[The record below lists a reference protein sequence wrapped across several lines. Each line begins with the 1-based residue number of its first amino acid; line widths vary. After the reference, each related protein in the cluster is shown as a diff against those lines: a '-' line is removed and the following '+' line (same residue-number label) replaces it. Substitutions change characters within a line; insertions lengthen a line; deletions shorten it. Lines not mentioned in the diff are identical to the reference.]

1 MAQRFLSDI
10 NLGDNIYL
18 RFGNREDGSANV
30 VGDFTIRHS
39 GANTWLTNSTGTII
53 LKNNAD
59 DKGIA
64 FMADNGNGSAT
75 TYFELEADQSTYDAG
90 SSAIEALYTTWV
102 DNSRIALGTSRD
114 LLLYHDGAN
123 SYINEVGTGF
133 LTIQSDAQIRLG
145 SITGTEK
152 YARFYKDGKV
162 ELFYDNSIK
171 FETTSAG
178 IKLPSYG
185 AGYLKTDANG
195 VVTVDSSTIEDTLD
209 SVTDRGATTTNSI
222 SVGGITSTGD
232 VTMGNTATDTH
243 TANGSLKI
251 LGNAADTPSVLNVIN
266 GTDNNEANNATD
278 FRFVAANRVITT
290 ERANME
296 LYTNDAQDADL
307 GASIGFGGRHTDSNN
322 NDSLFATIK
331 AGKSNATSGNYQGYL
346 EIGTSDSL
354 SDITRRFKID
364 STGAEFTNGV
374 SASSFTTTG
383 NITFDSNL
391 ISEDGVINLS
401 TTSNGHIYLRPAG
414 GQTNTDGQFKI
425 NSSHFEFN
433 HYGNIRAN
441 ANDWILAGSGHTL
454 YSAKLNIEARRD
466 GVANLLN
473 LRARDLSNPDD
484 ALPNDQGGIVR
495 WQGFDGTDY
504 AQMGAIAVI
513 ADGQAVADGDA
524 PSKMILYTVPDGTE
538 TLTPALTLDK
548 SQNATIAGNISTSTG
563 NISTATGKRISIG
576 TWDNSAFTGSAAQ
589 GFYAEG
595 TTPLLVL
602 EESDQSK
609 TGYVGV
615 SGGNMYVG
623 GVIANFYIQTADGS
637 NRLTINSGAA
647 TFNSIPI
654 RTSEDIGRD
663 AHNRI
668 MFSTDDSIIFRVAD
682 SHRFRMDSD
691 NFKPYTDS
699 SYDLGTNTVRWR
711 NVYADT
717 YYGDGS
723 NLTGVSVEWDG
734 SLTGNA
740 SITGKLSVGGTH
752 TATHHVHIKNTSG
765 DNRGIMIEQAATNS
779 YAELAFKSDLREFR
793 LGTGGDGTNNVNA
806 ENLFYIYDA
815 TTGGTAGHR
824 FEIDSAGDVKIRN
837 GALKI
842 SGDNANYATLTES
855 SAGILTIATVDDFR
869 VDAGGDI
876 TLDAAG
882 NDVRFKD
889 STITYGYATNESD
902 NFVLGA
908 GVQDKDIV
916 FRGNDAGT
924 TVDAL
929 VLDMSD
935 EGTATFEKALQ
946 VASGS
951 GTGFVSIGTGYA
963 TTSALTIHSVSTSAQ
978 ASAINIIQNGG
989 NGNPIIRMGE
999 KSTNGGR
1006 LHMFDGNVE
1015 KIAFYT
1021 DGTANHISAGNT
1033 GFGTNTPDGVID
1045 VHGASGRWRVN
1056 TYGGMY
1062 FRNDSDTGNEQYI
1075 HARSDGR
1082 LSIGRSATSNWS
1094 GSGNATFF
1102 ATTYDHLTFATN
1114 SDATFAGKGIFNDSA
1129 RVANNKYFEGTHSN
1143 GSTALRMIG
1152 IDNNGDMWM
1161 GGIDGN
1167 VGSVT
1172 IRDGSANN
1180 TIALASNTATF
1191 AGAIVG
1197 GSTITAASTIH
1208 RGNLTID
1215 SQEID
1220 IGSGDFL
1227 LDVAGDITLDAAG
1240 NDIRFKKNNVEYGKF
1255 KSDSSDFAIYSSVE
1269 NKDIIFRGNDGGT
1282 TIDALT
1288 LDMGNG
1294 GSAVFRDDIDLGGNI
1309 NMTGSSKNIV
1319 LLYGNE
1325 IRTKDSGGTERT
1337 VLRASSNKLQYG
1349 WSYNG
1354 DVEFMGGGSYSP
1366 RITIRTDGTVLQTAT
1381 TIDGALT
1388 INPDADSNAAIKNAG
1403 TNAIALFAGS
1413 GDTLYLGG
1421 NDATCVYMDTSAN
1434 AHFVGDVTL
1443 DNLKSLDFADRYQ
1456 IQTFELPYFTH
1467 NTANLAADIYLP
1479 NEYVNGIL
1487 ELRIQSGYS
1496 YQNAAGEAYFKWII
1510 GLNVNG
1516 GVWYTPSLIERH
1528 ITANHSSQIY
1538 VDDPVWD
1545 SSVSKY
1551 RIRVY
1556 HKSDQGNVYEGTLTL
1571 TSQGGGTIDGEISI
1585 SSLLTS
1591 TSTTN
1596 THPVGKYYR
1605 DPVRI
1610 KTGKDYHAAN
1620 TVADELVI
1628 GDGTGHHGM
1637 TLYTGTTHQGSIYFA
1652 DDLDTEAAGDNPVGN
1667 RDGVLRY
1674 DQSSQ
1679 HFQLRTAGN
1688 QQALTVRHNS
1698 SWFEGSLGIGA
1709 SPTHKLLVSGSNT
1722 VGKFHSS
1729 SSYVDLLF
1737 TNSGGTGGF
1746 LNFINNTSF
1755 NVYVG
1760 GGSGSDHKLSLTN
1773 AGLLT
1778 VTGDV
1783 VAFGSPSDISLKENI
1798 KPIDNALDK
1807 VSKLKGVTFDW
1818 KKSDSILDIKEDI
1831 GFIAQDVQEVLPDL
1845 VRTNKDGKL
1854 SLRDKGIIPV
1864 LVEAIKELKAEI
1876 EELKCKCDG
1885 CTK

>member
-18 RFGNREDGSANV
+18 RFGNREDGSANI

-39 GANTWLTNSTGTII
+39 GTNTWLTNSTGTII

-64 FMADNGNGSAT
+64 FMADDGNGSAT

-90 SSAIEALYTTWV
+90 SSAIEALYTTWK

-1269 NKDIIFRGNDGGT
+1269 NKDIIFRGNDGGS

-1288 LDMGNG
+1288 LDMSDAGAAIFTGN
-1294 GSAVFRDDIDLGGNI
+1294 VRLP
-1309 NMTGSSKNIV
+1309 
-1319 LLYGNE
+1319 
-1325 IRTKDSGGTERT
+1325 SGGKLYTWTGHDDNYLRYD
-1337 VLRASSNKLQYG
+1337 LWRASASAG
-1349 WSYNG
+1349 
-1354 DVEFMGGGSYSP
+1354 M
-1366 RITIRTDGTVLQTAT
+1366 TIHNISADGEIYLKS
-1381 TIDGALT
+1381 G
-1388 INPDADSNAAIKNAG
+1388 
-1403 TNAIALFAGS
+1403 NAIAL
-1413 GDTLYLGG
+1413 
-1421 NDATCVYMDTSAN
+1421 
-1434 AHFVGDVTL
+1434 TL
-1443 DNLKSLDFADRYQ
+1443 DSSQNASFDGQVTIAGNL
-1456 IQTFELPYFTH
+1456 I
-1467 NTANLAADIYLP
+1467 
-1479 NEYVNGIL
+1479 VNGT
-1487 ELRIQSGYS
+1487 STT
-1496 YQNAAGEAYFKWII
+1496 
-1510 GLNVNG
+1510 VNTSTIA
-1516 GVWYTPSLIERH
+1516 VEDSLIEMAKNNSANSIDIGLYGKYNDGSARYLGLFSDASDGNRFKLFKGTTTQPTTTINTGATGYEYADLLLADIESRGTVL
-1528 ITANHSSQIY
+1528 ITGVSNYTGLEVKGTGASRPSVQFSNVTQGDLGQIYGTESNALVIATGTNSAAALTLQSNGNAIFKSTGNDYIMNINTDNNAISDTAKIVFNDRGAVGWNASTVFLSDDGSNKDLELKVGTGNLYFKTNNTTRVTIANSTGNATFTGTITHAGLAPTTGTSVDQIKEFNMSFQLSANTWTDTGINGTDLATGTYVVQVY
-1538 VDDPVWD
+1538 VDDYGVT
-1545 SSVSKY
+1545 
-1551 RIRVY
+1551 
-1556 HKSDQGNVYEGTLTL
+1556 GNHYTEYYSGIM
-1571 TSQGGGTIDGEISI
+1571 SWFS
-1585 SSLLTS
+1585 
-1591 TSTTN
+1591 TN
-1596 THPVGKYYR
+1596 TNNTHVDEIVLHRAG
-1605 DPVRI
+1605 
-1610 KTGKDYHAAN
+1610 HAPN
-1620 TVADELVI
+1620 N
-1628 GDGTGHHGM
+1628 GD
-1637 TLYTGTTHQGSIYFA
+1637 I
-1652 DDLDTEAAGDNPVGN
+1652 
-1667 RDGVLRY
+1667 
-1674 DQSSQ
+1674 
-1679 HFQLRTAGN
+1679 QLRTERVLSADTN
-1688 QQALTVRHNS
+1688 DLMLQVKHNHSYNAAL
-1698 SWFEGSLGIGA
+1698 
-1709 SPTHKLLVSGSNT
+1709 
-1722 VGKFHSS
+1722 
-1729 SSYVDLLF
+1729 D
-1737 TNSGGTGGF
+1737 NSGG
-1746 LNFINNTSF
+1746 
-1755 NVYVG
+1755 
-1760 GGSGSDHKLSLTN
+1760 
-1773 AGLLT
+1773 
-1778 VTGDV
+1778 
-1783 VAFGSPSDISLKENI
+1783 
-1798 KPIDNALDK
+1798 
-1807 VSKLKGVTFDW
+1807 
-1818 KKSDSILDIKEDI
+1818 KSMRFKFRRLM
-1831 GFIAQDVQEVLPDL
+1831 
-1845 VRTNKDGKL
+1845 
-1854 SLRDKGIIPV
+1854 
-1864 LVEAIKELKAEI
+1864 
-1876 EELKCKCDG
+1876 
-1885 CTK
+1885 